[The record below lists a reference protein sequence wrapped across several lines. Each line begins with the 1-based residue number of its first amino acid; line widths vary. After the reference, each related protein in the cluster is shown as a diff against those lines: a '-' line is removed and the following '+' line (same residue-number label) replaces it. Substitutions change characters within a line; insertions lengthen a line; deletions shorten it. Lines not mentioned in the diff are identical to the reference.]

1 MIAYNR
7 QSLVNRNIRQ
17 EAAKALA
24 KDVISGE
31 EDQRIRE
38 TYPVK
43 LYIPNIFIRI
53 GIFLLTVLAV
63 ACGLGLS
70 MLITEGG
77 AGLVILW
84 GIICYGALE
93 LFIAR
98 QHVYRAG
105 VDDALVWTAG
115 TLIFTGAAFLAPEMS
130 ATHACELALLLAAWG
145 MLRYADRL
153 MAIVAYG
160 ALISLI
166 FHLLT
171 TIGKFS
177 AALIPFVFM
186 AVSVVVYFLFTGIST
201 RESLRHYH
209 ACLSLLPVAALLSF
223 YLSVNYYVVQQV
235 NASLHG
241 ETAPVALGWFWWTST
256 GIVPVGYIVWGI
268 RKKDAIL
275 LWTGLALVVATVFT
289 IRYYY
294 HVLPADLAMIIAGTI
309 LLIGAYALIR
319 YLRIPRNG
327 FTSAAPDEP
336 HLLQN
341 LPVEALVLVETF
353 KTVPSSTADQPGQ
366 FGGGSGGGGGAG
378 GTY

>member
-7 QSLVNRNIRQ
+7 QSLVNRDTRQ

-24 KDVISGE
+24 EDIISGE

-53 GIFLLTVLAV
+53 GLFLLTVLAV

-77 AGLVILW
+77 AGLVIVW

-130 ATHACELALLLAAWG
+130 AIHACELALLLATWG

-153 MAIVAYG
+153 MAILAYG

-177 AALIPFVFM
+177 TALIPFVFM
-186 AVSVVVYFLFTGIST
+186 AVSVVVYFLFTRFSA
-201 RESLRHYH
+201 RESLRHYRPG
-209 ACLSLLPVAALLSF
+209 LTLLRAAALLSF
-223 YLSVNYYVVQQV
+223 YLSVNYYVVQHLDP
-235 NASLHG
+235 SIR
-241 ETAPVALGWFWWTST
+241 EKSAPVTLGWLWWTLT
-256 GIVPVGYIVWGI
+256 GVVPVGYIAWGI
-268 RKKDAIL
+268 RRKDAIL
-275 LWTGLALVVATVFT
+275 LWMGLPLVAATVFT
-289 IRYYY
+289 VRYYY
-294 HVLPADLAMIIAGTI
+294 HVMPAELAMILAGTI
-309 LLIGAYALIR
+309 LLTAAYVLIR

-327 FTSAAPDEP
+327 FTSAAADEP
-336 HLLQN
+336 HPLQN
-341 LPVEALVLVETF
+341 LPVESLVLAETF
-353 KTVPSSTADQPGQ
+353 KGVPSQPIDQPGH
-366 FGGGSGGGGGAG
+366 FGGGSGGGAGAG